1 MVGRRCGLWLPD
13 GSDLFDSSRPREPG
27 QGLGRR
33 PPERCFT
40 PSCKDRPHEASVTFH
55 AMAVANPAIIPPNE
69 AARLAAVRRYEIL
82 DTPPDG
88 AFERITALAARLFN
102 VPIAIVSVVDED
114 RIWFKSHYGLDVEEI
129 GRDPGLCASAI
140 LQNRPWIITDAR
152 RDPRALAN
160 PLVAG
165 EFGLRF
171 YAGAPLRTSDGYN
184 LGTIC
189 VLDFEPRDV
198 TADER
203 ATLEDLAALVMDE
216 LELRLA
222 SRRTVAEV
230 REREHLND
238 ALMGMLSHELRTPV
252 TTIYGSAQILD
263 RKLSSIDAAGIRD
276 LVPDIVWESER
287 LLGLIENIL
296 VMTRL
301 EQGRALDTTREPVLV
316 QRLLPTIVAHEARRS
331 PGREIRLHVPDELPL
346 VEADPVYLAQI
357 IGNLLSN
364 SIKYS
369 TADTPIDVAARA
381 IDEEV
386 EITVQDQG
394 IGIPPEARE
403 KVFELLVRTDEA
415 ARFASG
421 AGIGLYVC
429 RRLLEAMDGRI
440 WIDPAREQGTRVTLR
455 LRVFDPEVRDSPSE

>member
-1 MVGRRCGLWLPD
+1 
-13 GSDLFDSSRPREPG
+13 
-27 QGLGRR
+27 
-33 PPERCFT
+33 
-40 PSCKDRPHEASVTFH
+40 
-55 AMAVANPAIIPPNE
+55 MAVADPAIIPPDE

-140 LQNRPWIITDAR
+140 LQDRPWIITDAP

-184 LGTIC
+184 LGTVC

-222 SRRTVAEV
+222 SRRTVAEA

-238 ALMGMLSHELRTPV
+238 ALMSMLSHELRTPV

-263 RKLSSIDAAGIRD
+263 RKLASIDAGIRD
-276 LVPDIVWESER
+276 LVPDIVWESQR

-331 PGREIRLHVPDELPL
+331 PDREIRLDVPDELPL

-369 TADTPIDVAARA
+369 TADTPIDLAARA

-440 WIDPAREQGTRVTLR
+440 WIDPVREQGTRVIVR
-455 LRVFDPEVRDSPSE
+455 LRAFEPEVSDSASE